1 MPKKTEAARQVV
13 TRSPKRT
20 VGLINCPW
28 FQDRPIEHESRLE
41 KHFVHRAML
50 FPGLATIAH
59 QPFKLPLKKPRQF
72 YTPDFLLTFIN
83 GQRVVV
89 EVKRSEKI
97 KALKERLDSIAT
109 LLAER
114 DLIFFVVHQGQIDGD
129 FRAQRA
135 SLIRRYAMHAIA
147 GDVVHRAIALVD
159 RYPAGVAIGKL
170 TKALQISEYQLY
182 HLLARR
188 YVTADHRVLLSA
200 DDLVYPIQQ
209 EITNAA
215 HQFGSWFGCAPW
227 RTNA

>member
-1 MPKKTEAARQVV
+1 MAPVRQVV

-41 KHFVHRAML
+41 KHFVYRALL
-50 FPGLATIAH
+50 FPGLATIEH
-59 QPFKLPLKKPRQF
+59 QPFKLLLKKPRQS
-72 YTPDFLLTFIN
+72 YTPDFLLTFAN
-83 GQRVVV
+83 GQRLVV

-97 KALKERLDSIAT
+97 KTHRERFDVIAA

-114 DLIFFVVHQGQIDGD
+114 ELPFFVVHQGQIDGD

-135 SLIRRYAMHAIA
+135 GLIRRYAMFAVKHELIE
-147 GDVVHRAIALVD
+147 GVITFVNRF
-159 RYPAGVAIGKL
+159 PAGVSIGKVIKTL
-170 TKALQISEYQLY
+170 RISEHHLY

-188 YVTADHRVLLSA
+188 YISADRRTSLSP
-200 DDLVYPIQQ
+200 DDLVYPIHK

-215 HQFGSWFGCAPW
+215 HQFGNWFGCAPW
-227 RTNA
+227 RANT